1 MIIDV
6 IATLVFKV
14 PKTSTYQKLMGGH
27 DFYSTYDIENKRLNL
42 FSSYCQ
48 FQGLTKDK
56 CPKQYVYLTKR
67 VMVK

>member
-27 DFYSTYDIENKRLNL
+27 DFLL
-42 FSSYCQ
+42 
-48 FQGLTKDK
+48 
-56 CPKQYVYLTKR
+56 YL
-67 VMVK
+67 